1 VARLR
6 RRIVNTCNPGS
17 SGTSW
22 IGTPLRSHAQRAF
35 SEKCESANTYS
46 FGVSLTVV
54 PHSRVLSAAPGAQR
68 VAPAPRIREVN
79 PAHVGYVLDEVLV
92 DWSALRDFLLLA
104 ELGSISRAA
113 QRLEVSQP
121 ALSRRLQRLEEELGV
136 GLFLRGPRG
145 LQLTAAGQRVRTIAE
160 RMSGLAGEVA
170 EAVRH
175 GHDPVSG
182 VVRISAPEAGLGTD
196 WLPRVLVPLRRQH
209 PELALAISIDNQ
221 VVDLARG
228 AADIALRLL
237 RPSDPALTARR
248 VAKISWGMF
257 AARQYLERRPG
268 LASVGELAGHDLLLY
283 EQSLQTR
290 QRSWLE
296 RNGLVA
302 RVALISNNID
312 ALVRATRAGWG
323 VALLPLAAVA
333 ADLAASDVQLRR
345 VLPGLELVSHQLWL
359 VTSAELRKSPRI
371 RTVFQF
377 LTRCFER
384 DRELFAAGALH
395 DRQ

>member
-1 VARLR
+1 
-6 RRIVNTCNPGS
+6 
-17 SGTSW
+17 
-22 IGTPLRSHAQRAF
+22 
-35 SEKCESANTYS
+35 
-46 FGVSLTVV
+46 
-54 PHSRVLSAAPGAQR
+54 
-68 VAPAPRIREVN
+68 VN
-79 PAHVGYVLDEVLV
+79 PVHGGYVLDEVLVGVSV

-196 WLPRVLVPLRRQH
+196 WLPRVLLPLRRKH
-209 PELALAISIDNQ
+209 PELALALSIENQ

-228 AADIALRLL
+228 AADIALRLV
-237 RPSDPALTARR
+237 RPSDPVLTARR
-248 VAKISWGMF
+248 VAKIGWGLF

-290 QRSWLE
+290 QRAWLE
-296 RNGLVA
+296 RQGLVD
-302 RVALISNNID
+302 RVALTSNNID

-333 ADLAASDVQLRR
+333 VDKAALDWAALDAASNMAPSDRTASDVQLRR

-377 LTRCFER
+377 LTHCFER
-384 DRELFAAGALH
+384 DRELFASGAL
-395 DRQ
+395 RERP